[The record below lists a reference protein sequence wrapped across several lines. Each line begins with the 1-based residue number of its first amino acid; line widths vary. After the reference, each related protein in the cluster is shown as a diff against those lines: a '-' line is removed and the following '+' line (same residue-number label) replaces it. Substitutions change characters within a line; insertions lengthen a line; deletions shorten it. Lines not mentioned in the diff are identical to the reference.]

1 MRPAAAAPKRGIV
14 RPMTRSTPTSSVPA
28 RGRTSLLQRWHG
40 VLAAAMVTASAALLL
55 APPALARAAS
65 APQDASS
72 AAARVDCPPVPREPS
87 AEQLQAA
94 LQAARD
100 RGFLW
105 RVSKGGRDSYLY
117 GTIHVGKLDWAFP
130 GPRVR
135 EALEGSETLALEL
148 DLTDPEVLAQLSR
161 SMKPDATRGTRFQ
174 LPPAAQQR
182 LARQAQLACVGPDVL
197 SGQHPVMQ
205 AITLTVLAARH
216 DGLDPSYAQ
225 ELVLGGIARSID
237 KRIVSL
243 ESAEMQAGLLVP
255 ADQKQA
261 LAITEQTL
269 TQLEKGQARAMLVK
283 VARVWDESDLDEL
296 SSFEQWCGCADSE
309 AERQFLRRVNDERNG
324 PMAERIDALHTGG
337 RTVFAAVGA
346 LHMTGPRGLPQLL
359 QQRGYTVERIRFTPR

>member
-1 MRPAAAAPKRGIV
+1 M
-14 RPMTRSTPTSSVPA
+14 
-28 RGRTSLLQRWHG
+28 RWH
-40 VLAAAMVTASAALLL
+40 AAMAAVGATLMATAALLL
-55 APPALARAAS
+55 APPAQARAAS
-65 APQDASS
+65 APQGAS
-72 AAARVDCPPVPREPS
+72 AASAGQAAAPRVDCPPVPREPS

-105 RVSKGGRDSYLY
+105 RISKGGRDSYLY

-130 GPRVR
+130 GPLVR
-135 EALEGSETLALEL
+135 EALEGAETLALEL
-148 DLTDPEVLAQLSR
+148 DLTDPEVLGQLSR
-161 SMKPDATRGTRFQ
+161 SMKPAATRGTRFQ
-174 LPPAAQQR
+174 LPAAAQQR

-197 SGQHPVMQ
+197 GNQHPVMQ

-225 ELVLGGIARSID
+225 ELVLGGIARAID

-255 ADQKQA
+255 SDQKQA
-261 LAITEQTL
+261 LAIAEQTI

-283 VARVWDESDLDEL
+283 VARVWDERDLDQL
-296 SSFEQWCGCADSE
+296 SSFEQWCGCADTE
-309 AERQFLRRVNDERNG
+309 DERQFLRRVNDERNG
-324 PMAERIDALHTGG
+324 PMAERIDALHSGG

-346 LHMTGPRGLPQLL
+346 LHMTGAHGLPQLL
-359 QQRGYTVERIRFTPR
+359 QQRGYTVERIRFAPR

>member
-1 MRPAAAAPKRGIV
+1 MIRPTTTSPAAAPERPVLLRTLLRPLARWRG
-14 RPMTRSTPTSSVPA
+14 
-28 RGRTSLLQRWHG
+28 L
-40 VLAAAMVTASAALLL
+40 LAAALTAGAALLL

-65 APQDASS
+65 APQGSAS
-72 AAARVDCPPVPREPS
+72 AAAPRTDCPPVPREPS
-87 AEQLQAA
+87 AEQLQTAM
-94 LQAARD
+94 QGARD

-105 RVSKGGRDSYLY
+105 RISKGGRDSYLY

-130 GPRVR
+130 GPMVR
-135 EALEGSETLALEL
+135 EALEDAGTLALEL

-161 SMKPDATRGTRFQ
+161 SMKPDPATRGARFQ
-174 LPPAAQQR
+174 LPAPAQQR

-225 ELVLGGIARSID
+225 ELVLGSIARSID

-255 ADQKQA
+255 SDQKQA
-261 LAITEQTL
+261 LAIAEQTI

-283 VARVWDESDLDEL
+283 VARVWDEGDLDQL
-296 SSFEQWCGCADSE
+296 ASFERWCGCADTE
-309 AERQFLRRVNDERNG
+309 AEREFLRRVNDERNG
-324 PMAERIDALHTGG
+324 PMAERIDALHGG
-337 RTVFAAVGA
+337 GQSVFAAVGA

-359 QQRGYTVERIRFTPR
+359 QQRGYAVERIRFAPR

>member
-1 MRPAAAAPKRGIV
+1 
-14 RPMTRSTPTSSVPA
+14 MTRSTPTPSAPG
-28 RGRTSLLQRWHG
+28 RGRPLQRWYG
-40 VLAAAMVTASAALLL
+40 ALLATLAATAALL

-65 APQDASS
+65 APQGTPAAS
-72 AAARVDCPPVPREPS
+72 AAGPRADCPPVPREPS

-105 RVSKGGRDSYLY
+105 RISKGGRDSYLY

-148 DLTDPEVLAQLSR
+148 DLTDPDVLAQLSR

-225 ELVLGGIARSID
+225 ELVLGGIARAID

-255 ADQKQA
+255 SDQKQA

-283 VARVWDESDLDEL
+283 VARVWDESDLEQL
-296 SSFEQWCGCADSE
+296 SNFEQWCGCADTE
-309 AERQFLRRVNDERNG
+309 DARQFLRRVNDDRNG
-324 PMAERIDALHTGG
+324 PMAERIDGLHSGG

-359 QQRGYTVERIRFTPR
+359 QQRGYTVERVRFAPR

>member
-1 MRPAAAAPKRGIV
+1 MI
-14 RPMTRSTPTSSVPA
+14 RSTPTPSAPANGRPAPVPRW
-28 RGRTSLLQRWHG
+28 RGLF
-40 VLAAAMVTASAALLL
+40 AAALAASAALLL
-55 APPALARAAS
+55 APPALARAANAPPGS
-65 APQDASS
+65 AST
-72 AAARVDCPPVPREPS
+72 AAPRIECPPVPREPS

-105 RVSKGGRDSYLY
+105 RISKDGRDSYLY

-130 GPRVR
+130 GPLVR
-135 EALEGSETLALEL
+135 EALEDAETLALEL

-161 SMKPDATRGTRFQ
+161 SMKPDATRSARFQ
-174 LPPAAQQR
+174 LPATAQQR

-225 ELVLGGIARSID
+225 ELVLGSIARSVD

-255 ADQKQA
+255 SDQKQA
-261 LAITEQTL
+261 LAIAEQTI

-283 VARVWDESDLDEL
+283 VARVWDEGDLDQL
-296 SSFEQWCGCADSE
+296 ASFEQWCGCADTE
-309 AERQFLRRVNDERNG
+309 DERQFLRRVNDERNG
-324 PMAERIDALHTGG
+324 PMAERIDALHAGG
-337 RTVFAAVGA
+337 QSVFAAVGA
-346 LHMTGPRGLPQLL
+346 LHMTGARGLPHLM
-359 QQRGYTVERIRFTPR
+359 QQRGYKVERIRFAPR